1 MKSPYIAELQ
11 PNQTVHGIFLVAY
24 KEVRQKK
31 SGEPYL
37 ILNLADRSGDLDAR
51 MFDNATDVV
60 DTFERED
67 FVRIKG
73 LLQVFQNR
81 AQLTVHKIQPVPE
94 SEIDFGDFYPAS
106 TRDRDEMFAELRSWI
121 ASMTHPQ
128 LKALLESIFA
138 DEALAL
144 AYRTAPAAKS
154 VHHAWLGGLIEHVL
168 SLCHLAKFTAAHY
181 RGIDFDLLLAG
192 VILHD
197 IGKTQELT
205 YARGFGYSTPGQLLG
220 HITIGVQM
228 VDEKIRQMPDFPA
241 RLRDL
246 LLHMILSHHG
256 EMEYGSPKV
265 PLFAEAMLLHQL
277 DNLDSKMEIIRST
290 VERDHLVAGDWTAY
304 SNPIDRAL
312 LKKSKYMEP
321 PSPETTAAPS
331 PALAPVVKKPEPAA
345 TKTDGVPASDSP
357 FASKLQQALRS
368 DR

>member
-1 MKSPYIAELQ
+1 MKSPYIADLQ
-11 PNQTVHGIFLVAY
+11 PNQIVHGTFLVSY
-24 KEVRQKK
+24 KEIRQKK

-37 ILNLADRSGDLDAR
+37 ILTLADRSGDVDAR
-51 MFDNATDVV
+51 MFDNAAEVI
-60 DTFERED
+60 DTFEREQ
-67 FVRIKG
+67 FVRVKG

-81 AQLTVHKIQPVPE
+81 AQLTIHKIQPVAE
-94 SEIDFGDFYPAS
+94 AEVDFGDYFPAS
-106 TRDRDEMFAELRSWI
+106 TRNREEMFAELQSWI

-128 LKALLESIFA
+128 LKALLEHIFA
-138 DEALAL
+138 DQELAL

-197 IGKTQELT
+197 IGKTRELT

-228 VDEKIRQMPDFPA
+228 VDEKIREIPGFPA

-256 EMEYGSPKV
+256 EMNFGSPKL
-265 PLFAEAMLLHQL
+265 PQFAEAMLLHQL
-277 DNLDSKMEIIRST
+277 DNLDSKMEIIRGAI
-290 VERDHLVAGDWTAY
+290 ERDHMVDGDWTAY
-304 SNPIDRAL
+304 IAPIERSL
-312 LKKSKYMEP
+312 LKKSKYLE
-321 PSPETTAAPS
+321 PSPEQIAEPTT
-331 PALAPVVKKPEPAA
+331 PEPSRTAP
-345 TKTDGVPASDSP
+345 KPAEAPPPSDSP
-357 FASKLQQALRS
+357 FASKLQQALRG